1 MTTNENPSLDSLKF
15 QEPLKSWTP
24 ELIDVH
30 HVSEAI
36 IALEKLA
43 NGPSKEAMKGEILA
57 GLSKLP
63 GVTGAK
69 FTKDAEVLFLAYAKE
84 SQANREN
91 LAKKLGVHP
100 LIVEDTRSV

>member
-1 MTTNENPSLDSLKF
+1 MTTQQKSSLDSLKF
-15 QEPLKSWTP
+15 QETP
-24 ELIDVH
+24 KAQKKELIDIH
-30 HVSEAI
+30 HVTKAI
-36 IALEKLA
+36 IALEKLTK
-43 NGPSKEAMKGEILA
+43 GPRKEAMKEEILT
-57 GLSKLP
+57 GLSQLP

-100 LIVEDTRSV
+100 LIVEDTLSV